1 MQGGGKDVLE
11 ERDSQVT
18 PQPRAASRSAPAF
31 SFARGVS
38 AFLCET
44 GPWRQTLHYSS
55 LLFGEEGVDRSN
67 YSLVS
72 HWFNRPGGKK
82 FDAGVVVRNNIV
94 F

>member
-1 MQGGGKDVLE
+1 MRGAKGRLRKGSDKSPSTHAPLVGRQLHF
-11 ERDSQVT
+11 
-18 PQPRAASRSAPAF
+18 PSRGEYLHS
-31 SFARGVS
+31 S
-38 AFLCET
+38 ET
-44 GPWRQTLHYSS
+44 GLERQTLHYSS